1 MKLLLVEDDRE
12 ISEMLQ
18 NFLQTEN
25 FDVDTVFDGEN
36 ACRSFEEIYY
46 DLVILDLMLPGINGL
61 EVIKRIRKQ
70 SIVPIFI
77 ISAKDKDADKILGLG
92 LGADDYITKPFSP
105 TEVLARVK
113 ANLRRT
119 MQYAQTGPEVLP
131 TLSTGEL
138 ELNQENHT
146 VKKNG
151 AEIDLTAKEYA
162 VLLLLLQNPQKIYT
176 KAQLYEKVWQED
188 YLGDENAVNVL
199 ISRLRTKIEEDP
211 RNPVN
216 PVYVS
221 TVWGIGYKLGK
232 PKE

>member
-70 SIVPIFI
+70 SIVPILI

-151 AEIDLTAKEYA
+151 AEIGLTAKEYA
-162 VLLLLLQNPQKIYT
+162 VLRLLLQKPQKIYT

-211 RNPVN
+211 RNPV
-216 PVYVS
+216 YVS

>member
-25 FDVDTVFDGEN
+25 FDVDTAFDGER
-36 ACRSFEEIYY
+36 ACRLFETIQY

-70 SIVPIFI
+70 SIVPVLI
-77 ISAKDKDADKILGLG
+77 ISARDKDADKILGLG

-131 TLSTGEL
+131 TLCTGEL
-138 ELNQENHT
+138 ELNQESHIA
-146 VKKNG
+146 KKSG
-151 AEIDLTAKEYA
+151 AEIELTAKEYE
-162 VLLLLLQNPQKIYT
+162 VLRLLMQNPQKVYT
-176 KAQLYEKVWQED
+176 KAQLYEMVWQED

-211 RNPVN
+211 RNPV
-216 PVYVS
+216 YVS

>member
-1 MKLLLVEDDRE
+1 MKLLLVEDDTE
-12 ISEMLQ
+12 ISEMLR
-18 NFLQTEN
+18 NFLEAEN
-25 FDVDTVFDGEN
+25 FEVDAAFDG
-36 ACRSFEEIYY
+36 ACAIRIFEENQY
-46 DLVILDLMLPGINGL
+46 DLVILDLMLPVLNGL

-70 SIVPIFI
+70 SIVPILI
-77 ISAKDKDADKILGLG
+77 LSAKDKDTDKILGLG

-131 TLSTGEL
+131 TLCTGEL
-138 ELNQENHT
+138 ELNQENHI

-151 AEIDLTAKEYA
+151 AEIELTAKEYEI
-162 VLLLLLQNPQKIYT
+162 LRLLLQNPQKVYT
-176 KAQLYEKVWQED
+176 KAQLYEMVWQED
-188 YLGDENAVNVL
+188 YLGDENAVNVH

-211 RNPVN
+211 RNPR
-216 PVYVS
+216 YIS

>member
-1 MKLLLVEDDRE
+1 MKLLLVEDDTE
-12 ISEMLQ
+12 ISEMLR
-18 NFLQTEN
+18 NFLEAES
-25 FDVDTVFDGEN
+25 FDVDAAFDGEC
-36 ACRSFEEIYY
+36 AIRIFEENQY
-46 DLVILDLMLPGINGL
+46 DLVILDLMLPVLNGL

-70 SIVPIFI
+70 SIVPILI
-77 ISAKDKDADKILGLG
+77 LSAKDKDTDKILGLG

-131 TLSTGEL
+131 TLCTGEL
-138 ELNQENHT
+138 ELNQENHI

-151 AEIDLTAKEYA
+151 AEIELTAKEYEI
-162 VLLLLLQNPQKIYT
+162 LRLLLQNPQKVYT
-176 KAQLYEKVWQED
+176 KAQLYEMVWQED
-188 YLGDENAVNVL
+188 YMGDENAVNVH

-211 RNPVN
+211 RNPR
-216 PVYVS
+216 YIS

>member
-1 MKLLLVEDDRE
+1 MKLLLVEDDTE
-12 ISEMLQ
+12 ISEMLR
-18 NFLQTEN
+18 NFLEAEN
-25 FDVDTVFDGEN
+25 FDVDAAFDGEC
-36 ACRSFEEIYY
+36 AIRIFEENQY
-46 DLVILDLMLPGINGL
+46 DLVILDLMLPVLNGL

-70 SIVPIFI
+70 SIVPILI
-77 ISAKDKDADKILGLG
+77 LSAKDKDTDKILGLG

-131 TLSTGEL
+131 TLCTGEL
-138 ELNQENHT
+138 ELNQENHI

-151 AEIDLTAKEYA
+151 AEIELTAKEYEI
-162 VLLLLLQNPQKIYT
+162 LRLLLQNPQKVYT
-176 KAQLYEKVWQED
+176 KAQLYEMVWQED
-188 YLGDENAVNVL
+188 YLGDVNAVNVH

-211 RNPVN
+211 RNPR
-216 PVYVS
+216 YIS

>member
-1 MKLLLVEDDRE
+1 MKLLLVEDDTE
-12 ISEMLQ
+12 ISEMLR
-18 NFLQTEN
+18 NFLEAEN
-25 FDVDTVFDGEN
+25 FEVDAAFDGEC
-36 ACRSFEEIYY
+36 AIRIFEENQY
-46 DLVILDLMLPGINGL
+46 DLVILDLMLPVLNGL

-70 SIVPIFI
+70 SIVPILI
-77 ISAKDKDADKILGLG
+77 LSAKDKDTDKILGLG

-131 TLSTGEL
+131 KLCTGEL
-138 ELNQENHT
+138 ELNQENHI

-151 AEIDLTAKEYA
+151 AEIELTAKEYEI
-162 VLLLLLQNPQKIYT
+162 LRLLLQNPQKVYT
-176 KAQLYEKVWQED
+176 KAQLYEMVWQED
-188 YLGDENAVNVL
+188 YLGDENAVNVH

-211 RNPVN
+211 RNPR
-216 PVYVS
+216 YIS

>member
-1 MKLLLVEDDRE
+1 MKLLLVEDDTE
-12 ISEMLQ
+12 ISEMLR
-18 NFLQTEN
+18 NFLEAEN
-25 FDVDTVFDGEN
+25 FEVDAAFDG
-36 ACRSFEEIYY
+36 ACAIRIFEENQY
-46 DLVILDLMLPGINGL
+46 DLVILDLMLPVLNGL

-70 SIVPIFI
+70 SIVPILI
-77 ISAKDKDADKILGLG
+77 LSAKDKDTDKILGLG

-131 TLSTGEL
+131 TLCTGEL
-138 ELNQENHT
+138 ELNQENHI

-151 AEIDLTAKEYA
+151 AEIELTAKEYEI
-162 VLLLLLQNPQKIYT
+162 LRLLLQNPQKVYI
-176 KAQLYEKVWQED
+176 KAQLYEMVWQED
-188 YLGDENAVNVL
+188 YLGDVNAVNVH

-211 RNPVN
+211 RNPR
-216 PVYVS
+216 YIS

>member
-70 SIVPIFI
+70 SIVPILI

-211 RNPVN
+211 RNPV
-216 PVYVS
+216 YVS